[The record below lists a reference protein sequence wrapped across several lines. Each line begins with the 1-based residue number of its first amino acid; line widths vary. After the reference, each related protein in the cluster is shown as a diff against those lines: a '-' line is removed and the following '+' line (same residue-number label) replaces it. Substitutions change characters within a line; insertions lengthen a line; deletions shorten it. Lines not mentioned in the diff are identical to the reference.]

1 MGANMT
7 KYIFVTGGVVSGLG
21 KGIAAA
27 SLGLLLKSRGFKVI
41 NQKLDPY
48 LNINPSNLN
57 PIEHGEIYITDDGY
71 QTDLDLGHY
80 ERFTDVSLSK
90 YCSTSAGRIYLDI
103 LTRELNDGYNGKTVQ
118 VIPAVTDEI
127 KEKIYH
133 TAKES
138 KADIIITEIG
148 GTVGDIESLPFIE
161 AIRQIKYEVG
171 YENCA
176 YIHLTLMPFIKKANE
191 LKSKPTQHS
200 VKDLQGLGIQP
211 DIIMLRSEVPIDFST
226 REKIALFCN
235 VKNEHIIQNLNV
247 ETIYELPLRF
257 EEEGLGNAVLASLQ
271 LKEQEVDLSEW
282 EKLVDKINNRSKE
295 IQISLVGKYVELQDA
310 YLSVV
315 ESLIHAGIEKNTKI
329 NINWIDAKQIKTKE
343 KAKLLLEK
351 SDGIIIP
358 GAYGDNGFK
367 GLLLASEFAR
377 EQKIPYFAI
386 GQGMHAF
393 IIEYAQNVLAIKNA
407 ASIEVDPKTKS
418 SLFTQVN
425 NTSDTKYSRAG
436 ALSCK
441 IQNKSIASKAYEAE
455 EIFERHRHSYELSL
469 NEKKLFQNTELQITG
484 YNEDLD
490 FVQIVE
496 LSQKTH
502 PWMLG
507 VQFHPEYL
515 SRPNKAHPLFADFIQ
530 TILKN
535 KGKK

>member
-1 MGANMT
+1 MGEKMT

-127 KEKIYH
+127 KERIYH

-271 LKEQEVDLSEW
+271 LKEQEADLSE
-282 EKLVDKINNRSKE
+282 IGR
-295 IQISLVGKYVELQDA
+295 
-310 YLSVV
+310 
-315 ESLIHAGIEKNTKI
+315 
-329 NINWIDAKQIKTKE
+329 
-343 KAKLLLEK
+343 
-351 SDGIIIP
+351 
-358 GAYGDNGFK
+358 
-367 GLLLASEFAR
+367 ASCR
-377 EQKIPYFAI
+377 ER
-386 GQGMHAF
+386 
-393 IIEYAQNVLAIKNA
+393 V
-407 ASIEVDPKTKS
+407 
-418 SLFTQVN
+418 
-425 NTSDTKYSRAG
+425 
-436 ALSCK
+436 
-441 IQNKSIASKAYEAE
+441 
-455 EIFERHRHSYELSL
+455 
-469 NEKKLFQNTELQITG
+469 
-484 YNEDLD
+484 
-490 FVQIVE
+490 
-496 LSQKTH
+496 
-502 PWMLG
+502 
-507 VQFHPEYL
+507 
-515 SRPNKAHPLFADFIQ
+515 
-530 TILKN
+530 
-535 KGKK
+535 

>member
-1 MGANMT
+1 MGEKMT

-282 EKLVDKINNRSKE
+282 EKLVDKINNRSKG

-315 ESLIHAGIEKNTKI
+315 ESLVHAGIERNTKVH
-329 NINWIDAKQIKTKE
+329 INWIDAKQIKSFD
-343 KAKLLLEK
+343 KAKSLLEG
-351 SDGIIIP
+351 SDGIIVP

-367 GLLLASEFAR
+367 GMLFATEFAR
-377 EQKIPYFAI
+377 KNNIPYFAI

-393 IIEYAQNVLAIKNA
+393 LIEFAQNVLEIKNA
-407 ASIEVDPKTKS
+407 SSIEVDPKTKL
-418 SLFTQVN
+418 SLFEIAELKN
-425 NTSDTKYSRAG
+425 ESKYARAG
-436 ALSCK
+436 SMTCTIK
-441 IQNKSIASKAYEAE
+441 NKTLASKIYKE
-455 EIFERHRHSYELSL
+455 ETINERHRHSFEFPLS
-469 NEKKLFQNTELQITG
+469 KLEIFQGTELDISG
-484 YNEDLD
+484 YNNE
-490 FVQIVE
+490 FQFAQIAE

-515 SRPNKAHPLFADFIQ
+515 SRPNKPHKLFADFIQ
-530 TILKN
+530 TILKT
-535 KGKK
+535 KEIK